1 MGKAYF
7 NMSPFNCM
15 LLAALFRSKGTVPI
29 NSLNIQIIQIAQ
41 NSLPVAVEVRVGS
54 PFQLSL

>member
-1 MGKAYF
+1 
-7 NMSPFNCM
+7 MSPFNCM
-15 LLAALFRSKGTVPI
+15 LLPALFRSKGTVPI
-29 NSLNIQIIQIAQ
+29 TSLNIQIIQIAQ